1 MILALQKKHE
11 IHLTKVSSNTLAFK
25 KKAPIIFPHII
36 FFSKRICAQ
45 YVDEKYIIESQSNA
59 HLGTLYC
66 KAKELILYI
75 PEKKTKHIYVQGKEM
90 CRYITSFRA

>member
-75 PEKKTKHIYVQGKEM
+75 PEKKKPNIFM
-90 CRYITSFRA
+90 CKVKKCVGT